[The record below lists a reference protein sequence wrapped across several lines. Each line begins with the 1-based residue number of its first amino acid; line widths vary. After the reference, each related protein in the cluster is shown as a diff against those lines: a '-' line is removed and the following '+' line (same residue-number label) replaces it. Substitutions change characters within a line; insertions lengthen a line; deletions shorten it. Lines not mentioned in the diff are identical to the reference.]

1 MFVINGIGRFAYDP
15 ETDLNIM
22 SRQESMMFTGSVNF
36 ETNKRLPSAFPN
48 ERVPLVDGK
57 QFFNAV
63 QLRRAKLCRKIHW
76 VLNHPSDDV
85 LKKLLDEGSIC
96 GCPLTGRDV
105 TNMTKIFGPC
115 KECLKGKT
123 TSPHSQDVAFRRAIA
138 EKPGEHIGI
147 DVYFVTIIS
156 RMGKKVSIPFLLVSC
171 YFSAYMHVLR
181 LKSKT
186 AGELWNRLNEVIQW
200 YKGHGWEVKKVFSDR
215 ENVMGSIKRILH
227 SCVPRIDMSRCG
239 TDTHE
244 KLVERYARVCRDKFR
259 TVKASV
265 WYPMPQ
271 YFLPHLLEDCARM
284 NNILPNARL
293 NHSKSPR
300 EIVEGLK
307 LEFKAHIKA
316 PFGTYAE
323 FRVPH
328 LRDLQANEER
338 TATGI
343 IVGRNL
349 DETGTFKVWLLESE
363 ELVNRA
369 SILKELYPT
378 AEARLRIASKT
389 PRDEVAEA
397 DVFRPIDTLSRQSI
411 VVPNDQLTVDR
422 QTSRGDDASSA

>member
-1 MFVINGIGRFAYDP
+1 MRHSGNDTVAVLNSRLAGNHDPIDLLHHHQEVAYNFPVTATRQVTVLERYAHSANKDKMLRESYMFDTGASVNLYNRSAMVWDIEPITDVRIAGVGNASVNHSCRGIWGPGYILDSLPFNVVSKHVLKSEGYHIEYDNQADVFVINGIGRFAYDP

-85 LKKLLDEGSIC
+85 LKRLLDEGSIC

-171 YFSAYMHVLR
+171 YFSAYLHVLW

-244 KLVERYARVCRDKFR
+244 KLVERYARVCRDKFQ

-265 WYPMPQ
+265 W
-271 YFLPHLLEDCARM
+271 
-284 NNILPNARL
+284 
-293 NHSKSPR
+293 
-300 EIVEGLK
+300 
-307 LEFKAHIKA
+307 
-316 PFGTYAE
+316 
-323 FRVPH
+323 
-328 LRDLQANEER
+328 
-338 TATGI
+338 
-343 IVGRNL
+343 
-349 DETGTFKVWLLESE
+349 
-363 ELVNRA
+363 
-369 SILKELYPT
+369 
-378 AEARLRIASKT
+378 
-389 PRDEVAEA
+389 
-397 DVFRPIDTLSRQSI
+397 
-411 VVPNDQLTVDR
+411 
-422 QTSRGDDASSA
+422 